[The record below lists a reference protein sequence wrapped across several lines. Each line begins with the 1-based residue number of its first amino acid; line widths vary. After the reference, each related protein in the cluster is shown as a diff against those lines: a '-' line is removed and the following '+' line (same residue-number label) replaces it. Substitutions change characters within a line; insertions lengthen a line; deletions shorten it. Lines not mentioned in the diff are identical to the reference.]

1 MSEAGDW
8 RPRASREAL
17 VLRAGML
24 ATLRQFFANRAVL
37 EVETPLAVG
46 HAISDPQLASAR
58 VLLPGRSAPLHLHTS
73 PEFAMKRL
81 LAAGYGDIYQVCH
94 VFRGDEAGALHAAEF
109 TLLEWYRIG
118 WNMDRLIDEV
128 DALLRELL
136 PQPLQPSTRPSYQE
150 VMRQHAGCDALTDS
164 DAQLMDCAVS
174 LGFDATLL
182 RSLDRDGILD
192 LLMGLHVGPRLGL
205 SGPCYVQRFPAS
217 QASLAR
223 LDREDSRVALRF
235 ELYLQGVELANG
247 FEELADATEQRARF
261 MNDRLTRRKRDL
273 PDAEPDER
281 LLAALTHGLP
291 ACSGVAMGFDRLV
304 MQAVGTRRIEEV
316 LSFLPGEA

>member
-1 MSEAGDW
+1 VSEAGDW

-118 WNMDRLIDEV
+118 WSMDRLIDEV

-136 PQPLQPSTRPSYQE
+136 PQPPSTRPSYQE
-150 VMRQHAGCDALTDS
+150 VIRQHAGCDALTDS

-223 LDREDSRVALRF
+223 LDPEDSRVALRF

-304 MQAVGTRRIEEV
+304 MQAAGTRRIEEV